1 MNEENKAVMKVS
13 ASTPVAS
20 LAGSIVKS
28 VEEGKNVELHACGA
42 SVLSVKLL
50 KLQLWSRGILAAAA
64 KDLYLAPGF
73 TDFEDEAGE
82 KRTMMVFKIV
92 TL

>member
-42 SVLSVKLL
+42 SAISQAVKASAR
-50 KLQLWSRGILAAAA
+50 SRGILAARA
-64 KDLYLAPGF
+64 KDLYIAPGF